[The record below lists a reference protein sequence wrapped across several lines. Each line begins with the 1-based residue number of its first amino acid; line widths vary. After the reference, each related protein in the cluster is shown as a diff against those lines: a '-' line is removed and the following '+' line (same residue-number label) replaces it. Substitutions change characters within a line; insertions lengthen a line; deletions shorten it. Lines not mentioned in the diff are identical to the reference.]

1 MSEHF
6 DVAVIGSGLG
16 GLTAAALLAQA
27 GRKTLLL
34 ERNASVGGASSTYKV
49 QDLVV
54 EGALHQTSD
63 PRNPRDPKH
72 ALLSR
77 LGILDAL
84 EWVPTGALYD
94 VRGGLVGAPLRI
106 AGGLAE
112 LRQTLSA
119 RFPQSRTGIAA
130 VLNAMAAIA
139 EQPTA
144 TSSSDVSL
152 AQIFAQHLGDDEA
165 AKCALAANLACY
177 HDDPA
182 TLSWSFFA
190 AAQGACFANGPCF
203 IRGGSQRLSN
213 ALRRIIQTAG
223 GKVLLRRALHAIK
236 LDADGRPCAIVHT
249 RDGADAIEVKV
260 NKVVGNAA
268 PTALASA
275 LPTAAREKFAAAF
288 AKRRVSTSIFSA
300 TFGLTRAPAEIGLAS
315 YATVLLPGWMR
326 AFGDYA
332 RGGDALVRGVLP
344 ALSMI
349 NYAAIDS
356 GLGGPPY
363 PVAITG
369 LDRLANW
376 AGLDRD
382 AFNARRAQVL
392 DRIVAAVDQTFPGF
406 AEAVI
411 AKSLNTATSMS
422 SYLNAPQGAV
432 YGFAPTPGAVSTAL
446 TPVPGLYLASAY
458 SGGGGFTG
466 AMLGG
471 AAAADVILAE
481 KTTRTPSRPKVS
493 AG

>member
-16 GLTAAALLAQA
+16 GLAAAALLAQA
-27 GRKTLLL
+27 GRKTLLI
-34 ERNASVGGASSTYKV
+34 ERNASVGGACSTYKV

-77 LGILDAL
+77 LGILEAL

-106 AGGLAE
+106 AGPFAE
-112 LRQTLSA
+112 LRHTLSA
-119 RFPQSRTGIAA
+119 RFPQSQTGIAA
-130 VLNAMAAIA
+130 VIDAMEATA
-139 EQPTA
+139 EKPT
-144 TSSSDVSL
+144 TSSSSDVSL
-152 AQIFAQHLGDDEA
+152 AQMFAQHLGDDEA
-165 AKCALAANLACY
+165 AKCALAANLTCY
-177 HDDPA
+177 HDDPG
-182 TLSWSFFA
+182 TLSWAFFA
-190 AAQGACFANGPCF
+190 AAQGACFASGPCF

-213 ALRRIIQTAG
+213 ALRRVIQGGG
-223 GKVLLRRALHAIK
+223 GKVLLRRALHTIK

-249 RDGADAIEVKV
+249 RDGADAIEVRV
-260 NKVVGNAA
+260 HSVVGNAA
-268 PTALASA
+268 PAVLAGT
-275 LPTAAREKFAAAF
+275 LPVAAREKFSAAF
-288 AKRRVSTSIFSA
+288 AGRRASTSVFSA
-300 TFGLTRAPAEIGLAS
+300 TFGLTRAPEEIGLSS
-315 YATVLLPGWMR
+315 YATVLLPDWMHT
-326 AFGDYA
+326 FGDYA
-332 RGGDALVRGVLP
+332 RGGDAIARGALP

-392 DRIVAAVDQTFPGF
+392 DRIVAAVDYTFPGF

-466 AMLGG
+466 AILGG
-471 AAAADVILAE
+471 AAAADAILAE
-481 KTTRTPSRPKVS
+481 KRVKPMERASV
-493 AG
+493 